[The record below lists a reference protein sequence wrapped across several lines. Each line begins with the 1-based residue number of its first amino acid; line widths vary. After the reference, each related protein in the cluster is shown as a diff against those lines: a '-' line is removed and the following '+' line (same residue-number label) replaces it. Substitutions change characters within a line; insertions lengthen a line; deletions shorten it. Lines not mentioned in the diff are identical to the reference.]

1 MVSSHHIMEDGLIS
15 SLLHWMMG
23 RVAVL
28 ELEKVPGPGRP
39 LQRATEK
46 GARLAQTE
54 HLVMALGSGLQ
65 LWLPA
70 PADGFQYSAVRL
82 KIG

>member
-28 ELEKVPGPGRP
+28 ELEEGSWAWE
-39 LQRATEK
+39 ATSE
-46 GARLAQTE
+46 GDGERELGLLRLNT
-54 HLVMALGSGLQ
+54 
-65 LWLPA
+65 W
-70 PADGFQYSAVRL
+70 
-82 KIG
+82 